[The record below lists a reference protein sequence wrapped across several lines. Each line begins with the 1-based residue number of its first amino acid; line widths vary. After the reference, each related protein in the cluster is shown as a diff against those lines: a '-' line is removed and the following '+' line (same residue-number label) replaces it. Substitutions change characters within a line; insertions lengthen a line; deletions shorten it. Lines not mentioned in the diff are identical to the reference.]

1 MNTPESPPG
10 PPATVRLHE
19 RRLIRH
25 LRVNTL
31 RLTRGSR
38 RTPLIIKFIAVGKLI
53 KAGLFLAG
61 VFFVIHVVESP
72 ALADAITTTL
82 THLHI
87 DPQGAHAR
95 QLIAMLT
102 GLSPERWM
110 MVAAGMSSYAAL
122 YLIEG
127 LGLWFDRPWAEWFT
141 VIMTGLFIP
150 FEALHL
156 LTHPSFGIAMTL
168 LINLTIVLYLA
179 WRIRSTLRQ
188 RKQTN
193 GF

>member
-1 MNTPESPPG
+1 M
-10 PPATVRLHE
+10 RLYG
-19 RRLIRH
+19 RRLIRY
-25 LRVNTL
+25 LRVHAL
-31 RLTRGSR
+31 HLTRGSR
-38 RTPLIIKFIAVGKLI
+38 RTPLVIKFIAVGKLI

-61 VFFVIHVVESP
+61 VIFVIHVVERS
-72 ALADAITTTL
+72 AFADAITSIL
-82 THLHI
+82 THLHV

-95 QLIAMLT
+95 QLIATLT

-110 MVAAGMSSYAAL
+110 MVVAGMSSYAAL

-150 FEALHL
+150 FEMFHL
-156 LTHPSFGIAMTL
+156 LTHPSFGIAVTL

-179 WRIRSTLRQ
+179 WRIRGNLRQ
-188 RKQTN
+188 RNQTQ
-193 GF
+193 GT